1 HHLLLPETL
10 EKIVEICD
18 LVAVDVQ
25 ALIRVFDP
33 VDGAVKLVSLKE
45 SGFHHVLDRV
55 GFLKASSEEAL
66 FMDVEEMKE
75 LCCVVVT
82 NVEKGCRIDRE
93 DDETVVIPPFN
104 AKQVDPTGAGDSFL
118 GGLVVG
124 LVEGLDVPDAA
135 LLGNLFGSLTVEH
148 IGQPKFDL
156 MMLQRVKD
164 EVHRMKKQCNGHSSD
179 HDDFHARI
187 TPARFQDS
195 LLQAKLLL
203 NGHSCDRR

>member
-1 HHLLLPETL
+1 
-10 EKIVEICD
+10 
-18 LVAVDVQ
+18 
-25 ALIRVFDP
+25 
-33 VDGAVKLVSLKE
+33 
-45 SGFHHVLDRV
+45 
-55 GFLKASSEEAL
+55 
-66 FMDVEEMKE
+66 M
-75 LCCVVVT
+75 
-82 NVEKGCRIDRE
+82 
-93 DDETVVIPPFN
+93 IPPFK
-104 AKQVDPTGAGDSFL
+104 AKRVDPTGAGDSFL